1 MVDQQLRMVWNM
13 CGTGY
18 PVAMYLRA
26 QLYMANIMHIQWML
40 AIENTISAVEPD
52 FGGFGTG
59 IMVESGHH
67 GW

>member
-1 MVDQQLRMVWNM
+1 
-13 CGTGY
+13 
-18 PVAMYLRA
+18 MYLRA